1 MKRSYKYKNNM
12 KKKLTGVL
20 GFLLFAVFVAD
31 AQPRTLGLDEA
42 VQLGLQNSKQLKR
55 EQFKINE
62 ALSKVAQA
70 KDAAL
75 PDMKVNFQYLHAL
88 MLSRVISIPGVTQT
102 PLKLPFDFPA
112 YLGTLSVTEPIFN
125 GNQFKYARQSAD
137 LLVQMTRLDA
147 DKDKDDITY
156 LVINEYLNFGK
167 ILESELIVAQN
178 MQDVDGKL
186 EEITKYESQGLATQ
200 NDVLRFQLQK
210 SQIQLTEVELEN
222 NRKIANYDMNVL
234 LGLPDSTEIIL
245 PPMNYKL
252 NENPVFADLL
262 QQAVTSRRELQDLS
276 YQSKIADVN
285 VKQIHDQR
293 LPTVAASG
301 GMYYIN
307 PTGEVIPT
315 HNNLIAPITLGIGV
329 SWDIG
334 TLYKNKNKENEATL
348 QRGEL
353 NTARDQAMDDIK
365 QDVHTQ
371 FINYQQALEKI
382 KVLEVAVTQA
392 QENER
397 ITESKYKNNLVNTTD
412 RIDAQTSL
420 YESRVNLELAKSDA
434 TIAYYNILKSTG
446 NVHP

>member
-1 MKRSYKYKNNM
+1 
-12 KKKLTGVL
+12 
-20 GFLLFAVFVAD
+20 
-31 AQPRTLGLDEA
+31 
-42 VQLGLQNSKQLKR
+42 
-55 EQFKINE
+55 
-62 ALSKVAQA
+62 
-70 KDAAL
+70 
-75 PDMKVNFQYLHAL
+75 
-88 MLSRVISIPGVTQT
+88 
-102 PLKLPFDFPA
+102 
-112 YLGTLSVTEPIFN
+112 
-125 GNQFKYARQSAD
+125 
-137 LLVQMTRLDA
+137 
-147 DKDKDDITY
+147 
-156 LVINEYLNFGK
+156 
-167 ILESELIVAQN
+167 
-178 MQDVDGKL
+178 
-186 EEITKYESQGLATQ
+186 
-200 NDVLRFQLQK
+200 
-210 SQIQLTEVELEN
+210 LEN

>member
-1 MKRSYKYKNNM
+1 TGRVSLYYIEKAMKRSYKYKNNM
-12 KKKLTGVL
+12 KRKLAGVSV
-20 GFLLFAVFVAD
+20 FLLFAVFVAD
-31 AQPRTLGLDEA
+31 AQPRTLSLDEA

-55 EQFKINE
+55 QQFKINE
-62 ALSKVAQA
+62 ALSKLAQA

-88 MLSRVISIPGVTQT
+88 MLSRVISIPGVTTT

-137 LLVQMTRLDA
+137 LMVQMTRLDA

-156 LVINEYLNFGK
+156 LVINEYLNYGQ
-167 ILESELIVAQN
+167 ILENELIVAQN
-178 MQDVDGKL
+178 MQDVEGKL

-210 SQIQLTEVELEN
+210 SQIQLTEITLEN
-222 NRKIANYDMNVL
+222 NRKIANYDRNVL

-245 PPMNYKL
+245 PPINYKL
-252 NENPVFADLL
+252 NETPVFPDLL
-262 QQAVTSRRELQDLS
+262 QQAVANRRELQDLS

-285 VKQIHDQR
+285 VKKIHDQR

-315 HNNLIAPITLGIGV
+315 HNNLIAPITLGVGA

-334 TLYKNKNKENEATL
+334 TLYTNKNKEREAAV
-348 QRGEL
+348 QRREL
-353 NTARDQAMDDIK
+353 NDARDQTLDDIK
-365 QDVHTQ
+365 QDLHKQ
-371 FINYQQALEKI
+371 YILYQSAL
-382 KVLEVAVTQA
+382 
-392 QENER
+392 
-397 ITESKYKNNLVNTTD
+397 
-412 RIDAQTSL
+412 
-420 YESRVNLELAKSDA
+420 
-434 TIAYYNILKSTG
+434 
-446 NVHP
+446 

>member
-1 MKRSYKYKNNM
+1 
-12 KKKLTGVL
+12 
-20 GFLLFAVFVAD
+20 
-31 AQPRTLGLDEA
+31 
-42 VQLGLQNSKQLKR
+42 
-55 EQFKINE
+55 
-62 ALSKVAQA
+62 
-70 KDAAL
+70 
-75 PDMKVNFQYLHAL
+75 
-88 MLSRVISIPGVTQT
+88 
-102 PLKLPFDFPA
+102 
-112 YLGTLSVTEPIFN
+112 
-125 GNQFKYARQSAD
+125 
-137 LLVQMTRLDA
+137 
-147 DKDKDDITY
+147 
-156 LVINEYLNFGK
+156 VINEYLNFGK

-178 MQDVDGKL
+178 MQDVESKL

-252 NENPVFADLL
+252 SENPVFPDLL
-262 QQAVTSRRELQDLS
+262 QQAVTNRRELQDLS
-276 YQSKIADVN
+276 YQSKIAEVN
-285 VKQIHDQR
+285 VKKIHDQR

-315 HNNLIAPITLGIGV
+315 HNNLIAPITLGVGV

-348 QRGEL
+348 ERGEL

-382 KVLEVAVTQA
+382 KVLQVAVTQA
-392 QENER
+392 EENER
-397 ITESKYKNNLVNTTD
+397 ITESKYRNNLVNTTD